1 MKDAKS
7 FIGAMAIE
15 DRQAGLPINN
25 YDEFARLLEEEGI
38 APTDELYQ
46 YYLEVGGWS

>member
-1 MKDAKS
+1 MKDVKS

-15 DRQAGLPINN
+15 DRQVGLPVNN

-46 YYLEVGGWS
+46 HYLEAGGWS

>member
-1 MKDAKS
+1 MKDAES
-7 FIGAMAIE
+7 SISEMAID
-15 DRQAGLPINN
+15 DRQAGLPVNN